1 MFDWLTT
8 ETVYFPSGEIVNPEI
23 FLKFISVSV
32 SSFLAKTRVE
42 KAKRI
47 IKNLIIKNPFFG
59 KIKIVI

>member
-23 FLKFISVSV
+23 FLKFIRVSV
-32 SSFLAKTRVE
+32 SSFFAKTRVE
-42 KAKRI
+42 KTKRI

>member
-23 FLKFISVSV
+23 FLKFIRVSV
-32 SSFLAKTRVE
+32 SSFLAITRVE